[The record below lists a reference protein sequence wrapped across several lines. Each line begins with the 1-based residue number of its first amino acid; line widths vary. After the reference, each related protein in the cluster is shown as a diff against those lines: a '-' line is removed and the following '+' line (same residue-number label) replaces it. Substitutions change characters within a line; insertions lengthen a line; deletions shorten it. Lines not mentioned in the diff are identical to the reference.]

1 MDLQIKRR
9 GVVIGAGQ
17 DKKELGIV
25 FDIIVTTYSE
35 YINQLIMEYKTSSIM
50 MNNFNMFHTIH
61 FSSYG
66 KNAERNKKMFASIF
80 SIRK

>member
-25 FDIIVTTYSE
+25 FHIIVTTYSE
-35 YINQLIMEYKTSSIM
+35 YINQLIMEYKTRFPIM

-61 FSSYG
+61 F
-66 KNAERNKKMFASIF
+66 FFIW
-80 SIRK
+80 